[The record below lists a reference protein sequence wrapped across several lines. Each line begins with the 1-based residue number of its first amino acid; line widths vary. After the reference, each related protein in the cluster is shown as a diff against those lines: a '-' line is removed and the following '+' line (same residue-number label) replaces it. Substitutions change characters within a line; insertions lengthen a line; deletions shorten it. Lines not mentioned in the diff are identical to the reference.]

1 MSTSLRVRLAT
12 LLLVSVLAW
21 PPIQHGLARMY
32 DLDAWAFFGWA
43 MYAVPNLRVNVR
55 AARLEAPAAGPK
67 APAAGPKAPAAGP
80 RAPAGDASPDWNA
93 ISVGSYGALRA
104 FAERRGRWGA
114 LLPPDTLARDL
125 FRAQPDLPGV
135 LIRVRRW
142 EISTETSRLVP
153 SDTDYVYAPPGE
165 RVPTRD

>member
-1 MSTSLRVRLAT
+1 VSSSLRIGLAT
-12 LLLVSVLAW
+12 LLLALVLVW
-21 PPIQHGLARMY
+21 PPIQHGLARTY

-55 AARLEAPAAGPK
+55 AARLEAPAASLR
-67 APAAGPKAPAAGP
+67 APAASLRAPAA
-80 RAPAGDASPDWNA
+80 DASPDWNA
-93 ISVGSYGALRA
+93 ISVGSYDALRA

-125 FRAQPDLPGV
+125 FRAQPDLPGI

-142 EISTETSRLVP
+142 QISRETSRLVP

-165 RVPTRD
+165 RVSTPD

>member
-1 MSTSLRVRLAT
+1 MSSPLRIGLAT
-12 LLLVSVLAW
+12 LLLALVLVW
-21 PPIQHGLARMY
+21 PPIQHGLVRAY

-55 AARLEAPAAGPK
+55 AARLEAPAASRK
-67 APAAGPKAPAAGP
+67 ELAA
-80 RAPAGDASPDWNA
+80 DASPDWNA

-125 FRAQPDLPGV
+125 FRAQPDLPGI

-142 EISTETSRLVP
+142 EISRETSRLVP
-153 SDTDYVYAPPGE
+153 SDTDYVYAPPGN
-165 RVPTRD
+165 RVSTPD

>member
-1 MSTSLRVRLAT
+1 MSSPLRIGLAT
-12 LLLVSVLAW
+12 LLLALVLVW
-21 PPIQHGLARMY
+21 PPIQHGLVRAY

-55 AARLEAPAAGPK
+55 AARLEAPAASRK
-67 APAAGPKAPAAGP
+67 EPAASGMEPAA
-80 RAPAGDASPDWNA
+80 DARPDWNA
-93 ISVGSYGALRA
+93 ITVGSYDALRT

-125 FRAQPDLPGV
+125 FRAQPDLPGI

-142 EISTETSRLVP
+142 EISRETSRLVP
-153 SDTDYVYAPPGE
+153 SDTDYVYAPPGD
-165 RVPTRD
+165 RVPTPD

>member
-12 LLLVSVLAW
+12 LLLASVLAW

-67 APAAGPKAPAAGP
+67 APA
-80 RAPAGDASPDWNA
+80 GDASPDWNA

-125 FRAQPDLPGV
+125 FRAQPDLPRV